1 MSVYPLCFFC
11 NNLVSASS
19 VLFVLQ
25 WDVGGRGGERGAY
38 ECIPSLLLL

>member
-11 NNLVSASS
+11 SNLVSASS

-25 WDVGGRGGERGAY
+25 WDVQGRGGGEGLY
-38 ECIPSLLLL
+38 ECIPSLLFL